1 MKLVIIIIAVL
12 GIGAWLALGLFIAQ
26 GPQPEII
33 LPAEIITTVGPL
45 NISNTLITSWA
56 AMILIIA
63 LSLAATRSMKLMPSG
78 VQNFVEA
85 GVGFLVDQC
94 EEIAGRE
101 NGRRFFSVVATIF
114 IFIIIS
120 NWMGLLPIFNSIGKT
135 EDVGHEIF
143 HLIEEHSEEGK
154 PFEEAEHLAA
164 WVMEDGGWVIYTK
177 PNGDEFEFEFHQGD
191 DPAEALDRY
200 IVALAE
206 QFTDFET
213 EDTEHPSSET
223 VMAAGSGYVE
233 FVDVD
238 KLNKIAE
245 SENQHLEL
253 LLRPG
258 DFVIEHSPILRIYYD
273 EEISEA
279 CNDKLRLC
287 ISLGRKRTPFSDIE
301 FAIMQLLQI
310 ALRALSPGINDSL
323 TAIACIDWLSASLG
337 RMANKNF
344 PPEYLEDSNGV
355 VRVKKRGFCFTDA
368 VDTMFHPLRQNVTTN
383 EMVMIHLLE
392 TISRILQVS
401 RKSQYSD
408 ALFNHAELIIKS
420 SKEHFRNSS
429 DAEEIAKRFEKCQ
442 AIYKNTKTGLVG

>member
-1 MKLVIIIIAVL
+1 LKLVIIIIAVL

-213 EDTEHPSSET
+213 EDTEHPSSAT
-223 VMAAGSGYVE
+223 VMAASSALEEEPSAPKLLGIHHIEGEDESHSETADEAHGVTSPGLGAAVTGIEFPEQKLALVIPYLRGAFSDINNTLAIAIVAFCMIEFWGFQSLGLGYLGKF
-233 FVDVD
+233 FVAPWKSPIGAFVGF
-238 KLNKIAE
+238 
-245 SENQHLEL
+245 LEL
-253 LLRPG
+253 LSEFIRIVSFAFRLFGNIFAGEVLILMLTFLMPFL
-258 DFVIEHSPILRIYYD
+258 FVDIIYGLEIFVGFIQAAVFALLTLVFGVMAVEHHGEDEHHEEHHD
-273 EEISEA
+273 EEA
-279 CNDKLRLC
+279 AADAHHH
-287 ISLGRKRTPFSDIE
+287 LGD
-301 FAIMQLLQI
+301 QQ
-310 ALRALSPGINDSL
+310 
-323 TAIACIDWLSASLG
+323 
-337 RMANKNF
+337 
-344 PPEYLEDSNGV
+344 
-355 VRVKKRGFCFTDA
+355 
-368 VDTMFHPLRQNVTTN
+368 
-383 EMVMIHLLE
+383 
-392 TISRILQVS
+392 
-401 RKSQYSD
+401 
-408 ALFNHAELIIKS
+408 
-420 SKEHFRNSS
+420 
-429 DAEEIAKRFEKCQ
+429 
-442 AIYKNTKTGLVG
+442 TGAAQTS

>member
-1 MKLVIIIIAVL
+1 MLKLFWEKLLITIWFVPAIIATGLVMTA
-12 GIGAWLALGLFIAQ
+12 IGL
-26 GPQPEII
+26 
-33 LPAEIITTVGPL
+33 
-45 NISNTLITSWA
+45 
-56 AMILIIA
+56 
-63 LSLAATRSMKLMPSG
+63 LSLDRYVDVHNWPGADVLQIGTSGTRQLLAVTASAIISVTG
-78 VQNFVEA
+78 VVFS
-85 GVGFLVDQC
+85 
-94 EEIAGRE
+94 I
-101 NGRRFFSVVATIF
+101 SVVALTLAANQFGSKILYNFLRDTKTKIVLGLLVGSFLYGLALLSF
-114 IFIIIS
+114 IDTHATSSQQIPIIS
-120 NWMGLLPIFNSIGKT
+120 VAVNLLLTVLSIIGLIYFIHYISTTIQADQIISLIG
-135 EDVGHEIF
+135 EE
-143 HLIEEHSEEGK
+143 LNEAIEES
-154 PFEEAEHLAA
+154 LL
-164 WVMEDGGWVIYTK
+164 DL
-177 PNGDEFEFEFHQGD
+177 DEQCM
-191 DPAEALDRY
+191 
-200 IVALAE
+200 
-206 QFTDFET
+206 TDFLKQRW
-213 EDTEHPSSET
+213 DIAVHAMPSET
-223 VMAAGSGYVE
+223 VLAAGSGYVE